1 MVGIILSILLFV
13 PMFICLA
20 GFVYLMFQDELER
33 LYDKYN
39 SKRDK
44 FCTNC
49 AYMINP
55 SSKDSP
61 DWFATSLWECGRTAE
76 EHYNGLNGNK
86 FITYS
91 RCAHVRGTRKCKW
104 KGIENEQEG

>member
-1 MVGIILSILLFV
+1 MEGIILSVILFV
-13 PMFICLA
+13 LTFICLVC
-20 GFVYLMFQDELER
+20 FTYIMFRDELER
-33 LYDKYN
+33 LYDEYN
-39 SKRDK
+39 SKRNR

-55 SSKDSP
+55 SDKDNP

-76 EHYNGLNGNK
+76 ERCNGLNGSK
-86 FITYS
+86 FTIYN

-104 KGIENEQEG
+104 KGIENE

>member
-1 MVGIILSILLFV
+1 MEGIILSIVLFILT
-13 PMFICLA
+13 FICLVCIA
-20 GFVYLMFQDELER
+20 YIVFRDKFER
-33 LYDKYN
+33 LYNEYN
-39 SKRDK
+39 SKRNR
-44 FCTNC
+44 FCINC

-55 SSKDSP
+55 SDEDDP
-61 DWFATSLWECGRTAE
+61 NWFATSLWECGRTAE
-76 EHYNGLNGNK
+76 EHYNGLNGSK